1 MSNVVDFKRPPK
13 PKEPKKLS
21 PALRKALTVV
31 AIVAALALTWT
42 YFYLTG
48 A

>member
-21 PALRKALTVV
+21 PSLRKVLTVV

>member
-21 PALRKALTVV
+21 PALRKALTI
-31 AIVAALALTWT
+31 AGIIAALVLVWT
-42 YFYLTG
+42 YFYVTG
-48 A
+48 G

>member
-21 PALRKALTVV
+21 PALRKVLT
-31 AIVAALALTWT
+31 VAALGLIWT